1 MNSGK
6 FAAGF
11 LIGAAAGA
19 VIGVLFAPAKGSE
32 TRHTIAKKSTDLI
45 NEFTDKL
52 NTFKQDIAGKYNNAK
67 DGLANKYHDLKDE
80 AGDLMQEGKEK
91 VASMKAGVKH
101 DLS

>member
-6 FAAGF
+6 FATGF

-19 VIGVLFAPAKGSE
+19 VLGILFAPAKGSD

-52 NTFKQDIAGKYNNAK
+52 NTFKQDIAGKYSNAK
-67 DGLANKYHDLKDE
+67 DGLTNKYHDFKDE
-80 AGDLMQEGKEK
+80 AGDLIQEGKDK
-91 VASMKAGVKH
+91 VASMKAGLKQ